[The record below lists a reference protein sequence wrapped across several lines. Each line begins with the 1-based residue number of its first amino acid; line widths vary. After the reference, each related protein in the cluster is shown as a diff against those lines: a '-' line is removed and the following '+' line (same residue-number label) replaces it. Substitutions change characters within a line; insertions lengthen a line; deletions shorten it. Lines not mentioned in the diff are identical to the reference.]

1 MVTEVLKAGEKNT
14 PEVLKKASQLLNSGS
29 LVAFPT
35 ETVYGLGANAL
46 DREACLNI
54 FKAKG
59 RPGDN
64 PLIVHI
70 ADPSDAEEIAY
81 TNDLYYRLA
90 FALMPGPL
98 TIILPKKEV
107 IPSEVTAGLDSV
119 AVRCPEHPV
128 ANELIRVAGIPI
140 AAPSANTSGKP
151 SPTTAH
157 HVFEDMD
164 GKIPLIIDGG
174 ECDVGVESTVIK
186 ITEDEIVLLRP
197 GAVTAE
203 MLLEFCDNVKI
214 AGAVKEEL
222 KAGEAPLSPGMK
234 YKHYAPRAELYLVD
248 DKQINFVSFIREKQK
263 TENCAVMCYDEEFS
277 LLENKNLLPV
287 GNSFDIK
294 SQTKRLFNLL
304 READKLGV
312 DTIYAHLPE
321 DEGESLAIYNRMIR
335 ACGHRVI
342 GGINGK
348 G

>member
-1 MVTEVLKAGEKNT
+1 MVTEILKVSENSQEALEKAATLLKNGE
-14 PEVLKKASQLLNSGS
+14 
-29 LVAFPT
+29 LVAIPT

-46 DREACLNI
+46 DRDACLNI

-70 ADPSDAEEIAY
+70 ADPSDAEDIAY
-81 TNDLYYRLA
+81 TNDLYYKLA
-90 FALMPGPL
+90 YGLMPGPL
-98 TIILPKKEV
+98 TIILPKKEI

-128 ANELIRVAGIPI
+128 ANMLIRIAGIPI
-140 AAPSANTSGKP
+140 AAPSANSSGKP
-151 SPTTAH
+151 SPTTAS
-157 HVFEDMD
+157 HVFDDMD
-164 GKIPLIIDGG
+164 GKIPLILDGG

-186 ITEDEIVLLRP
+186 ITEDEIILLRP
-197 GAVTAE
+197 GAITTE

-222 KAGEAPLSPGMK
+222 KAGETPLSPGMK

-248 DKQINFVSFIREKQK
+248 DRQVNFVAFVKKKQEE
-263 TENCAVMCYDEEFS
+263 ENCAVMCYDEEFS

-287 GNSFDIK
+287 GSSFDIK

-312 DTIYAHLPE
+312 DTIYAHLPD

-342 GGINGK
+342 GGINGE